1 MEVKINFS
9 ENNNHISNLAYI
21 KALMIKKTI
30 EDLNISSEEKEKLR
44 KEVLEH
50 LRKTWNKRKEEL
62 ESHKKIGDFK
72 WKRKLE

>member
-21 KALMIKKTI
+21 KALMIKKVI

-62 ESHKKIGDFK
+62 ESHKK
-72 WKRKLE
+72 

>member
-1 MEVKINFS
+1 MEVKINFP
-9 ENNNHISNLAYI
+9 ENDNHISNLAYI

-50 LRKTWNKRKEEL
+50 LSKT
-62 ESHKKIGDFK
+62 
-72 WKRKLE
+72 

>member
-21 KALMIKKTI
+21 RALMIKKTI
-30 EDLNISSEEKEKLR
+30 EDLNFSSEEKEKLR

-62 ESHKKIGDFK
+62 ESHKKWEISNEK
-72 WKRKLE
+72 EN

>member
-1 MEVKINFS
+1 MVLNKRNNKQNEFIDFCRAYYMEVKINFP
-9 ENNNHISNLAYI
+9 ENNNHISNLAHI

-50 LRKTWNKRKEEL
+50 LRKT
-62 ESHKKIGDFK
+62 
-72 WKRKLE
+72 

>member
-9 ENNNHISNLAYI
+9 ENNNHINNLAYI

-62 ESHKKIGDFK
+62 ESHKK
-72 WKRKLE
+72 

>member
-1 MEVKINFS
+1 MEVKINFPES
-9 ENNNHISNLAYI
+9 NNHISNLAYI

-50 LRKTWNKRKEEL
+50 LRKT
-62 ESHKKIGDFK
+62 
-72 WKRKLE
+72 